1 MLVCGCRAPT
11 NPQAV
16 QDQIELTFE
25 HGDLDT
31 ASSLADRALQQY
43 RGDPEWLWRF
53 RILKARFLI
62 YRSAYQD
69 ALAILQEDPPSSLA
83 ATDVGARRSL
93 VQGIAYRVAQDFK
106 KSGERLADAHDLASR
121 NHPQLLCD
129 ILNAEAALQFNE
141 REFQK
146 AQATYDQALALA
158 RKFGRPYQE
167 AGALLGLALV
177 ATSQERFDD
186 AVDLGEAAVQLS
198 RSLSFRGMA
207 ATVSGNLRW
216 NYFELCDVQDSLDV
230 YRQGAQASS
239 GSGLRWYS
247 AYWFSGVAN
256 SYLALRNYPPAEE
269 LARTTL
275 KQAQDLKNA
284 QTTTIC
290 FNTLTEIMLHTG
302 RLIEAKGYNDEAR
315 KIEDAR
321 SDTFGTLDSVL
332 MAGHIA
338 DAQKRF
344 YDAANSFKRV
354 LA

>member
-1 MLVCGCRAPT
+1 MRKVWRSGKIRENGGARPKAAGGHLLAGGKNRDQIEGRQGPRHRGRRFWKNLLGRSFFLSWNETPDDAPPRTRLAPRRRPHRSRDWHKRATRADLKQYGIFDCLVGVLLGASLLVCGCRAPT

-129 ILNAEAALQFNE
+129 ILNAQTALQFNE

-146 AQATYDQALALA
+146 AHATYDPALALA
-158 RKFGRPYQE
+158 RKFRIHYQ
-167 AGALLGLALV
+167 
-177 ATSQERFDD
+177 
-186 AVDLGEAAVQLS
+186 
-198 RSLSFRGMA
+198 
-207 ATVSGNLRW
+207 
-216 NYFELCDVQDSLDV
+216 
-230 YRQGAQASS
+230 
-239 GSGLRWYS
+239 
-247 AYWFSGVAN
+247 
-256 SYLALRNYPPAEE
+256 
-269 LARTTL
+269 
-275 KQAQDLKNA
+275 
-284 QTTTIC
+284 
-290 FNTLTEIMLHTG
+290 
-302 RLIEAKGYNDEAR
+302 
-315 KIEDAR
+315 
-321 SDTFGTLDSVL
+321 
-332 MAGHIA
+332 
-338 DAQKRF
+338 
-344 YDAANSFKRV
+344 
-354 LA
+354 